1 MFMEIADE
9 FVDNVITSSCR
20 LAKLRPDK
28 TLEIR
33 DVQSVLER
41 NYNIRI
47 PGYSLDE
54 TRVVRR
60 VQPAPSWHAKMSAIN
75 SAKLI
80 NGKPD
85 A

>member
-1 MFMEIADE
+1 MEIADE
-9 FVDNVITSSCR
+9 FVDNVITASCR
-20 LAKLRPDK
+20 LSKLRPDK

-33 DVQSVLER
+33 DLQTVLER

-60 VQPAPSWHAKMSAIN
+60 VQPAPAWMAKINAIN
-75 SAKLI
+75 AAKVM
-80 NGKPD
+80 NKPD